1 MSEADEKVDI
11 ILNQTSY
18 TQAEAEQLLAL
29 HNNDEVA
36 VIRYYLTGS
45 SEKTD
50 KPDQKQKLTSKN
62 QLVYT
67 EIRKFMDACKNTDI
81 ISK

>member
-1 MSEADEKVDI
+1 
-11 ILNQTSY
+11 
-18 TQAEAEQLLAL
+18 
-29 HNNDEVA
+29 
-36 VIRYYLTGS
+36 LTGS

-50 KPDQKQKLTSKN
+50 KPDQTQKLTSKN

-67 EIRKFMDACKNTDI
+67 EIRKFMDVCSKNTDI